1 MNLIQSMD
9 PAEAHEQLQ
18 SPKKGRK
25 ELFSLDGRA
34 STLLLQVCHR
44 KQLFFFEVYL
54 NKHNLCYI
62 YPTDTPWNDKHIQ
75 NNFIS

>member
-1 MNLIQSMD
+1 MD

-25 ELFSLDGRA
+25 E
-34 STLLLQVCHR
+34 LQVCHR

-62 YPTDTPWNDKHIQ
+62 YPTDTP
-75 NNFIS
+75 